1 MRLGLTA
8 KLFIAMLAVAVFAVL
23 AMGVAARWS
32 FDRGFFGYLAEQ
44 ENARLDSVAA
54 SLTTAYREHGS
65 WDFLRQTPGPWF
77 EVMRPFG
84 PPHGP
89 GPNGDKRPSFGP
101 PSMPPPDNFGQPP
114 PDFSN
119 QPPPDMVGGPPPGMP
134 GQSPPGQSSPNASPP
149 GQPPTSGQPGASYSI
164 SDLTGAGLRFTLLDA
179 QGKYLFGNPHAAS
192 GPHTLKR
199 DIVVGGRTVGI
210 LTMLS
215 FRQVTEAGDLRFQ
228 AGQYRATWMVGM
240 QTLLLAGLLAIWL
253 ARTLLNPVH
262 RIAKATH
269 ALAKGDYA
277 TRVVTR
283 SHDELGQLAHDFNK
297 LALTLERNETMRR
310 EFVADVSHELRTPLA
325 IIRGELEALE
335 DGVRQLDAAA
345 IQSLQA
351 EIATL
356 SKLIDDLYQLSLA
369 DLGTMTY
376 RKVDVDV
383 GKLLEAVAET
393 FQERLRKAQLTLD
406 LRLPTQPVTI
416 LADETRLQ
424 QVFNNLLE
432 NSVRYTDAGGQ
443 LRIGCVADDQGVTVE
458 LMDSAPGVD
467 AHSVP
472 RLFDRFYR
480 VEASRN
486 RASGG
491 AGLGLAICRAIVDA
505 HGGSIQA
512 KASPLG
518 GLWLTIHLPAGNA

>member
-32 FDRGFFGYLAEQ
+32 FDRGFFGYLSEQ
-44 ENARLDSVAA
+44 ESARMDSVAA
-54 SLTTAYREHGS
+54 SLTTAYREHGN
-65 WDFLRQTPGPWF
+65 WNFLQQTPGPWF
-77 EVMRPFG
+77 EMMRPFG
-84 PPHGP
+84 PPSAP
-89 GPNGDKRPSFGP
+89 GAGSGRQPSFGP
-101 PSMPPPDNFGQPP
+101 PPMPPPGNLGQPP

-119 QPPPDMVGGPPPGMP
+119 QPPPDLGKGPPPGAP
-134 GQSPPGQSSPNASPP
+134 GQSPPGQPPP
-149 GQPPTSGQPGASYSI
+149 GTQPASTYSI
-164 SDLTGAGLRFTLLDA
+164 SDLTGADLRFTLLDA

-192 GPHTLKR
+192 GPHALKR
-199 DIVVGGRTVGI
+199 NIVVNGRTVGI

-240 QTLLLAGLLAIWL
+240 QALLLAGLLAIWL

-269 ALAKGDYA
+269 ALARGDYA
-277 TRVVTR
+277 SRVVTR
-283 SHDELGQLAHDFNK
+283 AHDELGQLAHDFNK

-345 IQSLQA
+345 IHSLQA
-351 EIATL
+351 EVGTL

-383 GKLLEAVAET
+383 GRLLESVVET
-393 FQERLRKAQLTLD
+393 FQERLRKAHLALD
-406 LRLPTQPVTI
+406 LRLPAAPMTI
-416 LADETRLQ
+416 LADEGRLQ
-424 QVFNNLLE
+424 QVFNNLIE

-443 LRIGCVADDQGVTVE
+443 LRIACVAAGDGVTVE

-467 AHSVP
+467 DRSLP

-505 HGGSIQA
+505 HGGSMQA

-518 GLWLTIHLPAGNA
+518 GLWLTIHLPAGST